1 MLAPVLL
8 GLLVGGA
15 VGALMSR
22 GTVCF
27 NAGVRRAVLDRDPGI
42 LRIFG
47 LAIGVQ
53 MLVLPGLVLAGV
65 DPLQAAVDGGQPALL
80 PVAQVAGGL
89 LFGVGMALAGG
100 CISGILWKSGAGS
113 LATAVAVAGFA
124 AGELIATGPGRS
136 LSSALKGSSRPAESS
151 VHGLLGVP
159 YAVAALVLGVA
170 VLALLLRRASRRSI
184 AFGVGLG
191 VLGALAWVA
200 AAASGYGY
208 GLGFVGTAT
217 NVRGALEAGDLGS
230 LSFEVF
236 LALGV
241 ILGAV
246 LAIRGPLRIP
256 DAARASRALAGGLVM
271 GIGANLAEGCNIGHG
286 LTGIPLLS
294 LGSVLT
300 VACMA
305 AGAVATRRFVLL
317 RLPALRGVE
326 RPEPSW

>member
-1 MLAPVLL
+1 M
-8 GLLVGGA
+8 
-15 VGALMSR
+15 
-22 GTVCF
+22 T
-27 NAGVRRAVLDRDPGI
+27 
-42 LRIFG
+42 
-47 LAIGVQ
+47 
-53 MLVLPGLVLAGV
+53 
-65 DPLQAAVDGGQPALL
+65 
-80 PVAQVAGGL
+80 
-89 LFGVGMALAGG
+89 LAGG

-124 AGELIATGPGRS
+124 AGELIATGRS
-136 LSSALKGSSRPAESS
+136 LSSALKGSYRPAESS
-151 VHGLLGVP
+151 LHGLLGVP
-159 YAVAALVLGVA
+159 YATAAVVLGVA
-170 VLALLLRRASRRSI
+170 VLALLLRRASRRSL

-191 VLGALAWVA
+191 GLGALAWVA

-208 GLGFVGTAT
+208 GLGFVGTAA
-217 NVRGALEAGDLGS
+217 NVRGALEAGELGS

-241 ILGAV
+241 ILGAG
-246 LAIRGPLRIP
+246 LAIRGPLRVP
-256 DAARASRALAGGLVM
+256 DVARGSRALAGGLVM

-305 AGAVATRRFVLL
+305 AGAVATRRFLLL

>member
-1 MLAPVLL
+1 MLVAVLL
-8 GLLVGGA
+8 GLLTGGA
-15 VGALMSR
+15 VGVLMSR

-27 NAGVRRAVLDRDPGI
+27 NAGVRRAVFERDSGI

-53 MLVLPGLVLAGV
+53 MLILPVLLLAGV
-65 DPLQAAVDGGQPALL
+65 GPLRAAVEGGQPALL

-89 LFGVGMALAGG
+89 LFGAGMALAGG

-113 LATAVAVAGFA
+113 LATAVAVGGFA
-124 AGELIATGPGRS
+124 VGELLATGPA
-136 LSSALKGSSRPAESS
+136 LSVSSTLKGSSRPAESS
-151 VHGLLGVP
+151 LHGLLGVP
-159 YAVAALVLGVA
+159 YAVAALVLGTA
-170 VLALLLRRASRRSI
+170 VLALLLRRTSRRTI

-191 VLGALAWVA
+191 ALGALAWVA

-217 NVRGALEAGDLGS
+217 NVSGALQAGDFGL
-230 LSFEVF
+230 LSFEAF
-236 LALGV
+236 LALGL
-241 ILGAV
+241 ILGAG

-256 DAARASRALAGGLVM
+256 DAARAGRALGGGLVM
-271 GIGANLAEGCNIGHG
+271 GIGANVAEGCNIGHG

-305 AGAVATRRFVLL
+305 AGAVATRRFLL
-317 RLPALRGVE
+317 MPLPALRGVE
-326 RPEPSW
+326 RPEPIW